1 MYQQLILIGNLGNNP
16 EMRFTASGVPVT
28 NFRLAVSRRWTG
40 ADGQAQEKTTWFQ
53 VSSWNRQA
61 EFVNQYLTKGRR
73 VMVIGEVEAARP
85 WTDRNGNLGAT
96 IEVTARE
103 VRFMDSRPESNGQ
116 GGSAEEMM
124 AAPEA
129 DNEKSTVPF

>member
-16 EMRFTASGVPVT
+16 EMRFTASGTPVT

-40 ADGQAQEKTTWFQ
+40 ADGQTQEKTTWFQ
-53 VSSWNRQA
+53 VSTWNRQA

-85 WTDRNGNLGAT
+85 WTDRNGNLGAS

-103 VRFMDSRPESNGQ
+103 VRFMDSRPEGSSHD
-116 GGSAEEMM
+116 GSAEE
-124 AAPEA
+124 ALEA
-129 DNEKSTVPF
+129 DGAKSSVPF